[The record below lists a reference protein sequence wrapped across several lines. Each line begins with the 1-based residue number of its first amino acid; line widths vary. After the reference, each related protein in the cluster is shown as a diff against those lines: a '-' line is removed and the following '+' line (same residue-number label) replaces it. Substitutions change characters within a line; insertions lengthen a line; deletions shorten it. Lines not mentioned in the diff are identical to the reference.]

1 MRLVWLA
8 PVSMLVGIAGAASAA
23 MPNAKP
29 GLWESTSTAVMEA
42 GIPPNLPN
50 AARMSDQDKAKMQ
63 QSLSPMGGRP
73 MTTVARECTSPE
85 MMAKWDAF
93 TRGQA
98 DTSNCRR
105 TVMELTAQHVRI
117 GLVCDGGK
125 ATGEMD
131 FTAAGTDRVVG
142 KMTLL
147 MRSDRG
153 DSKLNMEM
161 NSRWVSSDCGGLKPG
176 ERQQLRGG

>member
-1 MRLVWLA
+1 MRDASPAAVVLLI
-8 PVSMLVGIAGAASAA
+8 GIAGVAFAA

-29 GLWESTSTAVMEA
+29 GLWESTSTAVFEA
-42 GIPPNLPN
+42 GLPPNLPN
-50 AARMSDQDKAKMQ
+50 AAKMSDQEKAKMQ
-63 QSLSPMGGRP
+63 QSLSPTGGKP
-73 MTTVARECTSPE
+73 ITTVARECMTPE
-85 MMAKWDAF
+85 MMEKWDAF
-93 TRGQA
+93 TKGQA
-98 DTSNCRR
+98 DASSCRR
-105 TVMELTAQHVRI
+105 TVIEQTAQHVRV
-117 GLVCDGGK
+117 GLVCGGGK
-125 ATGEMD
+125 STGEMD

-153 DSKLNMEM
+153 DTKLNMEM